1 LIFGGEQGDFG
12 MRFNFLERGIHGYY
26 PFNRP
31 LKDRLNLA
39 DDGDVIYLLEESD
52 LDWATPPPL
61 TQRQQGLTRRFRQLI
76 NTANQQLA
84 RNLSALTSQGA
95 RPLLTPREL
104 RAATYVPAALYGRA
118 LERLVARRVRND
130 PILSKH
136 LRYTGQGSGPDFR
149 GKRGSHLQGVNF
161 ELTTRRARAD
171 HVRRRYP
178 NTRIY
183 TYRRPSHLGF

>member
-1 LIFGGEQGDFG
+1 MIFGGEQGDFG

-84 RNLSALTSQGA
+84 RNLSALTRVCGKKFFGGGWGLGVGFYPFSPGQLPNFQGKS
-95 RPLLTPREL
+95 T
-104 RAATYVPAALYGRA
+104 
-118 LERLVARRVRND
+118 
-130 PILSKH
+130 
-136 LRYTGQGSGPDFR
+136 
-149 GKRGSHLQGVNF
+149 
-161 ELTTRRARAD
+161 
-171 HVRRRYP
+171 
-178 NTRIY
+178 
-183 TYRRPSHLGF
+183 